1 MSEEIL
7 PPYQGRVIEQ
17 AKLIFSPLGKALE
30 KETKRLVDTLNSLS
44 LCNQIDEL
52 KQIESI
58 IPKNQWNNL
67 IIDKLEKLM
76 QLKINIK

>member
-7 PPYQGRVIEQ
+7 PPYQGRVIEH

>member
-7 PPYQGRVIEQ
+7 PPYQGRVMEQ

-30 KETKRLVDTLNSLS
+30 KEKKRLVDTLNSLS

>member
-17 AKLIFSPLGKALE
+17 VKLIFSPLGKALE

>member
-30 KETKRLVDTLNSLS
+30 KEKKRLVDTLNSLS